1 MKLVSSLPVAT
12 SSATSSIRVSWP
24 VVCVCVPSKL
34 THCDRCQSPRVSNP
48 VFPRCS
54 IEQDCTAC
62 KGQGFKVELT
72 RRLVFKQA
80 RQRRSRALLLVLAP
94 ASRAGLPG
102 VDGGCAELE
111 QRKTVA
117 PGNHAKEGSKVW
129 SPFGARI
136 RMDLGREEEL
146 MGRTADLFQ
155 TDVAFLRRTR

>member
-1 MKLVSSLPVAT
+1 MCV
-12 SSATSSIRVSWP
+12 R
-24 VVCVCVPSKL
+24 VCVCVCVCMPSKL
-34 THCDRCQSPRVSNP
+34 THCDRCQSPWMSSP
-48 VFPRCS
+48 VFARCS
-54 IEQDCTAC
+54 IEQDYTAR
-62 KGQGFKVELT
+62 KGQGFQVELT

-146 MGRTADLFQ
+146 SLGRTADLFQ